1 MCEYPGSNDNAS
13 SSRNY
18 AMIFEA
24 RFQQLDTLCQRLE
37 AVTSQL
43 TLAIEKLP
51 TEIIP
56 SPRGSATTVL
66 EEVSQDLQSIL
77 EPLDSASSSQQ
88 SHTEFAASALSEP
101 GCAFSTEL
109 EIFDDGQDLQGA
121 EVVIE
126 EEMLDESPDV
136 SVDYDPTL
144 GTFGSL
150 VPDSY
155 GSLRFIGGASNEL
168 LVQVI
173 QSLTP
178 PQSEDSESPAFAL
191 ERQTGA
197 IQKGGKLSLEIPLFV
212 HGLKWR
218 ELPYL
223 PKPDD
228 LSLPPR
234 YVADMLVGLYFDQ
247 FHYTF
252 PVLYKPHFMESY
264 RRLYTIRKETTRD
277 RGFLSVF
284 FAVCACASSLIVSDG
299 NLSTFSGIE
308 FYEKALLLHFSTTG
322 QANIERTQSLAL
334 MSMCCSGWN
343 TLSSSWH
350 FAGQAVRAA
359 QDLGMH
365 MSKLTSAS
373 DDPDKGSGTASI
385 EAEISRRIW
394 WSVYCLDRVTSI
406 CLGRPMAAND
416 SDCCCALPLPVADE
430 ELEAASSQ
438 PVIFDERP
446 TSALP
451 LSGFLAFA
459 RLCQIFGRIQ
469 SLQAPSQI
477 ASLGTTEG
485 QRRMAKLAKRI
496 EEALEHWL
504 TSLPDDIRFSANNLD
519 RGLNLTMC
527 VIVFVIHAGSLVNLY
542 RTFSN
547 RKDPFNELNTRK
559 NCISA
564 ARSCI
569 NAAELVRDFVPPSH
583 YLALSVHCL
592 TISGLALLWMKDD
605 ISVNPDPDVEK
616 CARFLQDLEVTWSGA
631 SRGRAIIEQ
640 TLKIFETNCQ
650 GSLFDLDPQGSTML
664 HIPTPDLLN
673 MASGVFF

>member
-43 TLAIEKLP
+43 TSAIEKLP
-51 TEIIP
+51 TETIP

-77 EPLDSASSSQQ
+77 EPLDSASPSQQ
-88 SHTEFAASALSEP
+88 THTEFAASAPPEP

-109 EIFDDGQDLQGA
+109 EIFDAGQGLQGA
-121 EVVIE
+121 EAEIE

-136 SVDYDPTL
+136 SVDYDPTF

-168 LVQVI
+168 LVQAI

-178 PQSEDSESPAFAL
+178 PQSEYSESPAFAL

-197 IQKGGKLSLEIPLFV
+197 VLKGGKPLFEIPLFV

-223 PKPDD
+223 PKPED

-247 FHYTF
+247 LHYTF
-252 PVLYKPHFMESY
+252 PVLYKPRFMESY

-284 FAVCACASSLIVSDG
+284 FAVCACASSLIASDG

-322 QANIERTQSLAL
+322 QANIERTQCLAL
-334 MSMCCSGWN
+334 MSICCSGWN

-365 MSKLTSAS
+365 MSKLSTG
-373 DDPDKGSGTASI
+373 DL
-385 EAEISRRIW
+385 RRATDL
-394 WSVYCLDRVTSI
+394 SV
-406 CLGRPMAAND
+406 A
-416 SDCCCALPLPVADE
+416 PVR
-430 ELEAASSQ
+430 
-438 PVIFDERP
+438 I
-446 TSALP
+446 
-451 LSGFLAFA
+451 SGF
-459 RLCQIFGRIQ
+459 C
-469 SLQAPSQI
+469 SSMP
-477 ASLGTTEG
+477 
-485 QRRMAKLAKRI
+485 
-496 EEALEHWL
+496 
-504 TSLPDDIRFSANNLD
+504 DIREDPKPPGTIADSISSNLD
-519 RGLNLTMC
+519 RGPNLTMC

-569 NAAELVRDFVPPSH
+569 NAAELVRDVVPPSH

-605 ISVNPDPDVEK
+605 SSVDHNPDVEK
-616 CARFLQDLEVTWSGA
+616 CVRFLQDLEVTWSGA
-631 SRGRAIIEQ
+631 SRGRVIIEQ
-640 TLKIFETNCQ
+640 TMKVFETNRQ
-650 GSLFDLDPQGSTML
+650 ASLFDLDSQASTML

-673 MASGVFF
+673 LDPSGAGFASFWGTL

>member
-1 MCEYPGSNDNAS
+1 MSKESADGVAPRVWQACVTCRRKKIKCDGNIPCHNCCSRDLMCEYPGSNDNAS

-18 AMIFEA
+18 AIIFEA

-43 TLAIEKLP
+43 TSAIEKLP

-56 SPRGSATTVL
+56 SPRGSATAVL
-66 EEVSQDLQSIL
+66 EGVSQDLQSIL

-121 EVVIE
+121 EVE
-126 EEMLDESPDV
+126 TEGEMVDESPDF

-168 LVQVI
+168 LVQAI

-178 PQSEDSESPAFAL
+178 PQSEVSESPAFAL

-252 PVLYKPHFMESY
+252 PVLYKPHFIESY

-277 RGFLSVF
+277 RGFLSVLF
-284 FAVCACASSLIVSDG
+284 SVCACASSLIASDG

-373 DDPDKGSGTASI
+373 DNPEKATDLNAAPV
-385 EAEISRRIW
+385 RI
-394 WSVYCLDRVTSI
+394 
-406 CLGRPMAAND
+406 
-416 SDCCCALPLPVADE
+416 
-430 ELEAASSQ
+430 
-438 PVIFDERP
+438 
-446 TSALP
+446 
-451 LSGFLAFA
+451 SGF
-459 RLCQIFGRIQ
+459 CSSMPDIWEDPKPPGT
-469 SLQAPSQI
+469 I
-477 ASLGTTEG
+477 ADS
-485 QRRMAKLAKRI
+485 I
-496 EEALEHWL
+496 
-504 TSLPDDIRFSANNLD
+504 S
-519 RGLNLTMC
+519 
-527 VIVFVIHAGSLVNLY
+527 
-542 RTFSN
+542 

-569 NAAELVRDFVPPSH
+569 NAAELVRDVVPPSH

-592 TISGLALLWMKDD
+592 TISGLVLLWMKDD
-605 ISVNPDPDVEK
+605 SSVDHDPDVEK
-616 CARFLQDLEVTWSGA
+616 CVRFLQDLEVTWSGA
-631 SRGRAIIEQ
+631 SRGRVIIEQ
-640 TLKIFETNCQ
+640 TMKIFETDRQ
-650 GSLFDLDPQGSTML
+650 ASLFDLDPQVSIML

-673 MASGVFF
+673 LDHSGAGFTNF